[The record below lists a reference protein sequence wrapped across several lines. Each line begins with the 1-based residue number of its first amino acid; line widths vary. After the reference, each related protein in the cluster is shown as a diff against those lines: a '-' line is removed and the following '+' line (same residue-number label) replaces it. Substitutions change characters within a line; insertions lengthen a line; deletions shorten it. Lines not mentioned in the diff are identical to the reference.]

1 MTNVLIC
8 PRPFSAISFDL
19 DDTLYDNRP
28 IIINAERLLIA
39 YLAKHYPKST
49 SWQSEQWFA
58 VKKQMVRLQPSLAH
72 DTSAAR
78 LVTLAYGLQQ
88 LGYSKVEAERG
99 AQDGLCHFLKYRSD
113 ITISEE
119 VLAILYRLAQ
129 RYRLIGITNGNV
141 DAKRIGLGEVF
152 EFVLHPGNGIRM
164 KPYPDMFYHA
174 ASRLALPTAQL
185 LHVGDSYKADV
196 QGARKAGCQAAW
208 LNPAVDREPQSLGH
222 GLLPHIQV
230 CQLSELL
237 QLA

>member
-1 MTNVLIC
+1 MNVSIR
-8 PRPFSAISFDL
+8 PRPFSVISFDL

-28 IIINAERLLIA
+28 IIINAEQQLIVF
-39 YLAKHYPKST
+39 LAKHYPKSIQ
-49 SWQSEQWFA
+49 WQSEQWFT
-58 VKKQMVRLQPSLAH
+58 VKKQVVKLQPELAH

-88 LGYSKVEAERG
+88 LGYSKAEAEQG
-99 AQDGLCHFLKYRSD
+99 AHDGLSHFLKYRSD
-113 ITISEE
+113 VSVSDENL
-119 VLAILYRLAQ
+119 VILHQLAQ

-164 KPYPDMFYHA
+164 KPYPDMFYQA
-174 ASRLALPTAQL
+174 ASRLALSPEQL

-196 QGARKAGCQAAW
+196 QGARKAGCQTVW
-208 LNPAVDREPQSLGH
+208 LNPAVDREPQSFGN
-222 GLLPHIQV
+222 GVLPHLQV

-237 QLA
+237 HLV